1 VIKSSM
7 VGELLIRAGI
17 IDSFGLARA
26 LEIQSKGNVSLGRA
40 LADLGLADE
49 NAVSAAIAQGLQL
62 ECLGAE
68 LPEIAP
74 ELDSLLPMK
83 FCQKHFVVPLGLKG
97 NSLRLGMADPLDYPT
112 IRDEIISKEKSI

>member
-1 VIKSSM
+1 MEKVTNATWKT
-7 VGELLIRAGI
+7 LLICWFVLFLI
-17 IDSFGLARA
+17 SC
-26 LEIQSKGNVSLGRA
+26 S
-40 LADLGLADE
+40 DLGLADE